1 MNIVNYKDINSAIET
16 DAPAYIK
23 KCCEEYDEKCR
34 SVAEHISERAD
45 QHPIILLAGPSGS
58 GKTTTA
64 LKIEGYLDK
73 IGFETHTISMD
84 DYFLPKDRI
93 QIFDENNQ
101 IDYES
106 PYRIDIELL
115 QEHMHK
121 LANCEPVDIPGFD
134 FKAQDRIPGRRLE
147 RKKGELVL
155 FEGIHALNPEV
166 TGYEDIASCIYVSVR
181 TRIQMSDGELIHPEF
196 IRVMRRI
203 IRDNNFRGRSAPE
216 TLDMYDSVQR
226 GENLYILPFKHR
238 AHYHIDTFHGFEAS
252 LYKGYLDEEFR
263 KLKESYANYERYTP
277 IEKLL
282 SELVCLEPQLIPETA
297 LAREFIGG

>member
-1 MNIVNYKDINSAIET
+1 MNIVHYTDINNAIRG
-16 DAPAYIK
+16 DVDGFIRG
-23 KCCEEYDEKCR
+23 CCESYDEKCR

-45 QHPIILLAGPSGS
+45 KHPIILLAGPSGS

-64 LKIEGYLDK
+64 MKIEGYLDK
-73 IGFETHTISMD
+73 MGFETHTISMD

-93 QIFDENNQ
+93 QIFDENNR

-115 QEHMHK
+115 QQQMHMI
-121 LANCEPVDIPGFD
+121 ANCEPVEVPGFD
-134 FKAQDRIPGRRLE
+134 FKTQERIKGRPLE

-166 TGYEDIASCIYVSVR
+166 TGFEDIASCIYVSVR
-181 TRIQMSDGELIHPEF
+181 TRIQISDGQLIHPEF

-203 IRDNNFRGRSAPE
+203 IRDKNFRGRTAAE
-216 TLDMYDSVQR
+216 TLEMYDSVQR

-252 LYKGYLDEEFR
+252 VYKGYIEEELDT
-263 KLKESYANYERYTP
+263 LKAGYPDYERFRA
-277 IEKLL
+277 IELL
-282 SELVCLEPQLIPETA
+282 TKELDCIEPQRVPGDSLM
-297 LAREFIGG
+297 REFIGG

>member
-1 MNIVNYKDINSAIET
+1 MNIVHYTDINNAIRG
-16 DAPAYIK
+16 DVDGFIRG
-23 KCCEEYDEKCR
+23 CCESYDEKCR

-45 QHPIILLAGPSGS
+45 KHPIILLAGPSGS

-64 LKIEGYLDK
+64 MKIEGYLDK
-73 IGFETHTISMD
+73 MGFETHTISMD

-93 QIFDENNQ
+93 QIFDENNR

-115 QEHMHK
+115 QQQMHMI
-121 LANCEPVDIPGFD
+121 ANCEPVEIPGFD
-134 FKAQDRIPGRRLE
+134 FKTQERIKGRTLE

-166 TGYEDIASCIYVSVR
+166 TGFEDIASCIYVSVR
-181 TRIQMSDGELIHPEF
+181 TRIQISDGQLIHPEF

-203 IRDNNFRGRSAPE
+203 IRDKNFRGRTAAE
-216 TLDMYDSVQR
+216 TLEMYDSVQR

-252 LYKGYLDEEFR
+252 VYKGYIEEELDD
-263 KLKESYANYERYTP
+263 LKAEYPDYERFKA
-277 IEKLL
+277 IELL
-282 SELVCLEPQLIPETA
+282 TKELDCIEPQLVPEDA
-297 LAREFIGG
+297 LMREFIGG

>member
-1 MNIVNYKDINSAIET
+1 MNIVHFTDINNAIRT
-16 DAPAYIK
+16 DADGFIRE
-23 KCCEEYDEKCR
+23 CCESYDENCR

-45 QHPIILLAGPSGS
+45 KHPIILLAGPSGS

-64 LKIEGYLDK
+64 MKIEGYLDK
-73 IGFETHTISMD
+73 MGFETHTISMD

-93 QIFDENNQ
+93 QIFDENNR

-115 QEHMHK
+115 QQQMHMI
-121 LANCEPVDIPGFD
+121 ANCEPVEIPGFD
-134 FKAQDRIPGRRLE
+134 FKTQERIKGRTLE

-166 TGYEDIASCIYVSVR
+166 TGFEDIASCIYVSVR
-181 TRIQMSDGELIHPEF
+181 TRIQISDGQLIHPEF
-196 IRVMRRI
+196 IRVMRRM
-203 IRDNNFRGRSAPE
+203 IRDKNFRGRTAAE
-216 TLDMYDSVQR
+216 TLEMYDSVQR

-252 LYKGYLDEEFR
+252 VYKGYIEEELDD
-263 KLKESYANYERYTP
+263 LKAEYPDYERFKA
-277 IEKLL
+277 IELL
-282 SELVCLEPQLIPETA
+282 TKELDCIEPQLVPEDA
-297 LAREFIGG
+297 LMREFIGG

>member
-1 MNIVNYKDINSAIET
+1 MNIVHFTDINNAIRG
-16 DAPAYIK
+16 DVDGFIRG
-23 KCCEEYDEKCR
+23 CCESYDEKCR

-45 QHPIILLAGPSGS
+45 KHPIILLAGPSGS

-64 LKIEGYLDK
+64 MKIEGYLDK
-73 IGFETHTISMD
+73 MGFETHTISMD

-93 QIFDENNQ
+93 QIFDENNR

-115 QEHMHK
+115 QQQMHMI
-121 LANCEPVDIPGFD
+121 ANCEPVEVPGFD
-134 FKAQDRIPGRRLE
+134 FKTQERIKGRTLE

-166 TGYEDIASCIYVSVR
+166 TGFEDIASCIYVSVR
-181 TRIQMSDGELIHPEF
+181 TRIQISDGQLIHPEF

-203 IRDNNFRGRSAPE
+203 IRDKNFRGRTAAE
-216 TLDMYDSVQR
+216 TLEMYDSVQR

-252 LYKGYLDEEFR
+252 VYKGYIEEELDD
-263 KLKESYANYERYTP
+263 LKAEYPDYERFKP
-277 IEKLL
+277 IELL
-282 SELVCLEPQLIPETA
+282 IKELDCIEPQLVPEDA
-297 LAREFIGG
+297 LMREFIGG

>member
-1 MNIVNYKDINSAIET
+1 MNIIPYFEINNALAE
-16 DAPAYIK
+16 DADGFIRR
-23 KCCEEYDEKCR
+23 CCGEYSEKCR

-45 QHPIILLAGPSGS
+45 KHPIILLAGPSGS

-64 LKIEGYLDK
+64 MKIEGFLDK
-73 IGFETHTISMD
+73 MGFETHTISMD

-93 QIFDENNQ
+93 QIFDENNR

-115 QEHMHK
+115 QEHMHR

-134 FKAQDRIPGRRLE
+134 FKTQERIPGRTLE

-181 TRIQMSDGELIHPEF
+181 TRIQLSDERLIHPEF

-203 IRDNNFRGRSAPE
+203 IRDSNFRGRNAAE
-216 TLDMYDSVQR
+216 TLEMYDSVQR

-252 LYKGYLDEEFR
+252 LYKGYLEEEFAR
-263 KLKESYANYERYTP
+263 LKADYPDYERFSP
-277 IEKLL
+277 IEHLIN
-282 SELVCLEPQLIPETA
+282 ELDCVEPQLVPEDA
-297 LAREFIGG
+297 LVREFIGG

>member
-1 MNIVNYKDINSAIET
+1 MNIVHYTDINNAIRG
-16 DAPAYIK
+16 DVDGFIRG
-23 KCCEEYDEKCR
+23 CCESYDEKCR

-45 QHPIILLAGPSGS
+45 KHPIILLAGPSGS

-64 LKIEGYLDK
+64 MKIEGYLDK
-73 IGFETHTISMD
+73 MGFETHTISMD
-84 DYFLPKDRI
+84 DYFLPKGRI
-93 QIFDENNQ
+93 QIFDENNR

-115 QEHMHK
+115 QQQMHMI
-121 LANCEPVDIPGFD
+121 ANCEPVEIPGFD
-134 FKAQDRIPGRRLE
+134 FKTQERIKGRTLE

-166 TGYEDIASCIYVSVR
+166 TGFEDIASCIYVSVR
-181 TRIQMSDGELIHPEF
+181 TRIQVSDGQLIHPEF

-203 IRDNNFRGRSAPE
+203 IRDKNFRGRTAAE
-216 TLDMYDSVQR
+216 TLEMYDSVQR

-252 LYKGYLDEEFR
+252 VYKGYIEEELDD
-263 KLKESYANYERYTP
+263 LKAEYPDYERFKA
-277 IEKLL
+277 IELL
-282 SELVCLEPQLIPETA
+282 TKELDCIEPQLVPEDA
-297 LAREFIGG
+297 LMREFIGG